1 MHSAPLQLQQ
11 DNFWGVT
18 LIKLSHATLLTAIS
32 ATLLSACAN
41 LAPASTEAREHDA
54 RNAFVATPET
64 TFAAIADAA
73 TPTDRWAGVLSGA
86 GYRIEVPK
94 ANWNGKLAV
103 YAHGFAGTGNVLT
116 VQDPPIRRYLIDS
129 GYAWVASSYSKN
141 YYDVRAGVEDTNQ
154 LTLAFNTIA
163 ASNGRTLAAP
173 TRTYLFGRSM
183 GGHITAAAIED
194 EALATARSKVRY
206 DGAVPMCGVLGDT
219 ELFDYFAALQLAAQQ
234 LAGLPAT
241 KFPAT
246 DWPTLA
252 ADVRTTLFNST
263 TSFAAP
269 TAQGARLKTMVMHL
283 TGGPRPIFE
292 AGFTND
298 SLQKVVW
305 DGLGRTG
312 DVAGILASGKNVV
325 DTNRIRYRF
334 DAPDA
339 VVNAFNA
346 GIIRSTADAN
356 ANPKRSDGVRW
367 IPKVNGEFKI
377 PVLTLHTLGDMYVP
391 FMMEQ
396 IYLQR
401 VTGKGNSANLVQRA
415 IRAPGHCDFT
425 VAEQAT
431 AFADMVKWVESG
443 VKPAGDD
450 VLTASVVA
458 QPSYGCAHTDDTVGA
473 DDGATVKSW
482 RVKGKLPAC
491 PAK

>member
-1 MHSAPLQLQQ
+1 MTTIKRFALFVIVTPLL
-11 DNFWGVT
+11 G
-18 LIKLSHATLLTAIS
+18 
-32 ATLLSACAN
+32 ACAQ
-41 LAPASTEAREHDA
+41 LAPAPEATREHDT
-54 RNAFVATPET
+54 RNAFVPATT
-64 TFAAIADAA
+64 DKTFAAMAGITVD
-73 TPTDRWAGVLSGA
+73 TDRWSGVLGGA

-94 ANWNGKLAV
+94 TNWNGKLAV
-103 YAHGFAGTGNVLT
+103 YAHGYAGIGNTLT
-116 VQDPPIRRYLIDS
+116 VQDPRIRRYLIEG
-129 GYAWVASSYSKN
+129 GYAWAASSYSKN
-141 YYDVRAGVEDTNQ
+141 YYDVRAGVEDTNA
-154 LTLAFNTIA
+154 LVLAFNQIA
-163 ASNGRTLAAP
+163 TSNGRNLAKP
-173 TRTYLFGRSM
+173 TRTYLFGHSM

-194 EALATARSKVRY
+194 EAFATARSKVRY

-219 ELFDYFAALQLAAQQ
+219 ELFDYFAAIQMAAQQ

-246 DWPTLA
+246 NWPTLA

-292 AGFTND
+292 EGFTND

-339 VVNAFNA
+339 VVDAFNA
-346 GIIRSTADAN
+346 SIVRSTADAN
-356 ANPKRSDGVRW
+356 ANPKRHDGVRW

-377 PVLTLHTLGDMYVP
+377 PVLALHTLGDMYVP

-401 VTGKGNSANLVQRA
+401 ATAKGNNANLVQRA

-431 AFADMVKWVESG
+431 AFADMAKWVESG

-458 QPSYGCAHTDDTVGA
+458 QPGYGCAHTDDTVGV
-473 DDGATVKSW
+473 DDGAAVKAW
-482 RVKGKLPAC
+482 RAKGKLPAC

>member
-1 MHSAPLQLQQ
+1 M
-11 DNFWGVT
+11 
-18 LIKLSHATLLTAIS
+18 KLPHFSLLTPVV
-32 ATLLSACAN
+32 TTLLLSACAQ
-41 LAPASTEAREHDA
+41 LTPAPEATREHDK
-54 RNAFVATPET
+54 RNAFVAATET
-64 TFAAIADAA
+64 TFAEIANAT
-73 TPTDRWAGVLSGA
+73 TPTDRWVGVLGGA
-86 GYRIEVPK
+86 GYRVEVPK

-103 YAHGFAGTGNVLT
+103 YAHGYAGTGNTLT
-116 VQDPPIRRYLIDS
+116 VQDPPIRRYLIDN

-141 YYDVRAGVEDTNQ
+141 YYDVRAGVEDTNA
-154 LTLAFNTIA
+154 LTLTFNKIA
-163 ASNGRTLAAP
+163 AGNGRTLAAP

-194 EALATARSKVRY
+194 EAFTTARSKVRY

-219 ELFDYFAALQLAAQQ
+219 ELFDHFAAVQLAAQQ

-246 DWPTLA
+246 NWAALA
-252 ADVRTTLFNST
+252 ADVRATLFNST
-263 TSFAAP
+263 TSFATP

-283 TGGPRPIFE
+283 TGGPRPVFE
-292 AGFTND
+292 EGFTND
-298 SLQKVVW
+298 ALQKVVW
-305 DGLGRTG
+305 DGFGRTG

-339 VVNAFNA
+339 VVDAFNA
-346 GIIRSTADAN
+346 SIVRSTADAD
-356 ANPKRSDGVRW
+356 ANPLRGDGVRW

-401 VTGKGNSANLVQRA
+401 VTDKGNSANLVQRA

-425 VAEQAT
+425 VAEQVA
-431 AFADMVKWVESG
+431 AFADMVKWVETG

-450 VLTASVVA
+450 VLAASVVA
-458 QPSYGCAHTDDTVGA
+458 QPNYGCAHTDDTVGV
-473 DDGATVKSW
+473 DDGGTVKAW
-482 RVKGKLPAC
+482 RAKGKLPAC
-491 PAK
+491 PLR

>member
-1 MHSAPLQLQQ
+1 MKLLRSSPLTLVVAPL
-11 DNFWGVT
+11 
-18 LIKLSHATLLTAIS
+18 LLTA
-32 ATLLSACAN
+32 CAS
-41 LAPASTEAREHDA
+41 LVPAPAATREHDN
-54 RNAFVATPET
+54 RNAFVAAPDS
-64 TFAAIADAA
+64 TFAAITNAT
-73 TPTDRWAGVLSGA
+73 TPTDRWAGVLGGA
-86 GYRIEVPK
+86 GYRIEVPTT
-94 ANWNGKLAV
+94 NWNGKLAV
-103 YAHGFAGTGNVLT
+103 YAHGYAGTGNALT
-116 VQDPPIRRYLIDS
+116 VQDPHIRRYLIDN
-129 GYAWVASSYSKN
+129 GFAWAASSYSKN
-141 YYDVRAGVEDTNQ
+141 YYDVRAGVEDTNA
-154 LTLAFNTIA
+154 LVLAFNTIA
-163 ASNGRTLAAP
+163 AEKGRTLAAP
-173 TRTYLFGRSM
+173 TRAYLFGRSM
-183 GGHITAAAIED
+183 GGHVTAAAIEE
-194 EALATARSKVRY
+194 EAFATARSKVRY
-206 DGAVPMCGVLGDT
+206 DGALPMCGVLGDT

-246 DWPTLA
+246 NWASLA
-252 ADVRTTLFNST
+252 ADVRTTLFNSP
-263 TSFAAP
+263 TSFATP
-269 TAQGARLKTMVMHL
+269 TAQGARVKTMVMHL

-292 AGFTND
+292 EGFTND

-325 DTNRIRYRF
+325 DTQRIRYRF

-339 VVNAFNA
+339 VVDAFNA
-346 GIIRSTADAN
+346 GIIRSTADTD
-356 ANPKRSDGVRW
+356 ANPLRHDGVRW

-401 VTGKGNSANLVQRA
+401 ATARGNNANLVQRA

-431 AFADMVKWVESG
+431 AFADMVKWVEYG

-450 VLTASVVA
+450 VQTASVVA
-458 QPSYGCAHTDDTVGA
+458 QPNYGCAHTDDAVGA
-473 DDGATVKSW
+473 DDSATVKAW
-482 RVKGKLPAC
+482 RATGKLPAC

>member
-1 MHSAPLQLQQ
+1 MFNRS
-11 DNFWGVT
+11 
-18 LIKLSHATLLTAIS
+18 IKSLLPVSIAL
-32 ATLLSACAN
+32 LLSACAQ
-41 LAPASTEAREHDA
+41 LVPAPGATREHDK
-54 RNAFVATPET
+54 RNAFVPATT
-64 TFAAIADAA
+64 DKTFAAM
-73 TPTDRWAGVLSGA
+73 TGVTVETDRWSGVLGGA
-86 GYRIEVPK
+86 GYRIEVP
-94 ANWNGKLAV
+94 AMNWNGKLAV
-103 YAHGFAGTGNVLT
+103 YAHGYAGIGNTLT
-116 VQDPPIRRYLIDS
+116 VQEPRIRRYLIEN
-129 GYAWVASSYSKN
+129 GYAWAASSYSKN
-141 YYDVRAGVEDTNQ
+141 YYDVRAGVEDTNA
-154 LTLAFNTIA
+154 LVLGFNQIA
-163 ASNGRTLAAP
+163 ASSGRNLAKP
-173 TRTYLFGRSM
+173 TRTYLFGHSM

-194 EALATARSKVRY
+194 EAFATARSKVRY

-219 ELFDYFAALQLAAQQ
+219 ELFDHFAAIQMAAQQ

-246 DWPTLA
+246 NWPMLA

-263 TSFAAP
+263 TSFATP

-292 AGFTND
+292 EGFAND
-298 SLQKVVW
+298 PLQKVVW
-305 DGLGRTG
+305 DGFGRTG

-339 VVNAFNA
+339 VVDAFNA
-346 GIIRSTADAN
+346 GIVRSTADAN
-356 ANPKRSDGVRW
+356 ANPLRSDGVRW

-401 VTGKGNSANLVQRA
+401 ATAKGNHPNLVQRA

-431 AFADMVKWVESG
+431 AFADMVKWVENG

-450 VLTASVVA
+450 VLTASIVA
-458 QPSYGCAHTDDTVGA
+458 QPSYGCAHTDDTVGV
-473 DDGATVKSW
+473 DDGATVKAW
-482 RVKGKLPAC
+482 RAKGKLAAC

>member
-1 MHSAPLQLQQ
+1 MIKRLHSA
-11 DNFWGVT
+11 
-18 LIKLSHATLLTAIS
+18 LLTAIS

-41 LAPASTEAREHDA
+41 LASVADETREHDK
-54 RNAFVATPET
+54 RTAFVAAIET
-64 TFAAIADAA
+64 TFPAMANVA
-73 TPTDRWAGVLSGA
+73 TPTDRWAGVLGGA
-86 GYRIEVPK
+86 GYRIEVP
-94 ANWNGKLAV
+94 ANNWNGKLAV
-103 YAHGFAGTGNVLT
+103 YAHGYAGIGNTLT
-116 VQDPPIRRYLIDS
+116 VQEPPIRRYLIDN

-141 YYDVRAGVEDTNQ
+141 YYDVRAGVEDTNA
-154 LTLAFNTIA
+154 LTLAFNKIA
-163 ASNGRTLAAP
+163 AANGRNLSAP
-173 TRTYLFGRSM
+173 TRSYLFGRSM

-246 DWPTLA
+246 HWATLA
-252 ADVRTTLFNST
+252 ADVRTTLFNSP
-263 TSFAAP
+263 TSFATP

-283 TGGPRPIFE
+283 TGGPRPIFAE
-292 AGFTND
+292 GFTND
-298 SLQKVVW
+298 ALQKVVW

-312 DVAGILASGKNVV
+312 DVNGMLSANKNVV
-325 DTNRIRYRF
+325 DTRRIRYRF

-339 VVNAFNA
+339 VVEAFNA
-346 GIIRSTADAN
+346 SIVRSTADAD
-356 ANPKRSDGVRW
+356 ANPLRHDGVRW
-367 IPKVNGEFKI
+367 IPKINGEFKI

-396 IYLQR
+396 IYR
-401 VTGKGNSANLVQRA
+401 ERATAKGNSANLVQRA

-431 AFADMVKWVESG
+431 AFADLVKWVETG

-450 VLTASVVA
+450 VMAASVVA
-458 QPSYGCAHTDDTVGA
+458 QSDYGCAHTDDTVGV
-473 DDGATVKSW
+473 DDSATIKTW
-482 RVKGKLPAC
+482 RARGKLPAC
-491 PAK
+491 PVK